1 METTSPL
8 NGDARHAVILLHGLC
23 GTPLELGAIPK
34 ALGRLGYTVSPL
46 EIPGYSG
53 SQPQSAATLSWEN
66 WSESVDAEITR
77 LYVDHD
83 TVSICGLSMGATLGL
98 AACAQRSDVLALVAL
113 SPMLRYDGWAID
125 WHLPLI
131 KIAYWLGFRNWSY
144 KEKDPYGIR
153 NVEMRRRV
161 ARAFEKQ
168 ETTEVGAAVIPARHL
183 NQAIKMMAEVRRS
196 LDQVKSDLLVV
207 HAIDDETTAPRNSEQ
222 ILQEVR
228 SGTRKAVWL
237 GDCYHIITFD
247 NEREIVTNE
256 TVRFIQK
263 AIHSHS
269 HDHSYRQT
277 AARSSLRDRR

>member
-1 METTSPL
+1 MDTISRPD
-8 NGDARHAVILLHGLC
+8 GDVRHAVILLHGLC
-23 GTPLELGAIPK
+23 GTQLELGAIPK
-34 ALGRLGYTVSPL
+34 ALGRLGYTVALL

-53 SQPQSAATLSWEN
+53 SQLQSAAPLSWED

-113 SPMLRYDGWAID
+113 SPVLRYDGWAIE
-125 WHLPLI
+125 WYLPFM

-144 KEKDPYGIR
+144 KEKAPYGIR
-153 NVEMRRRV
+153 NLEMRRRV

-183 NQAIKMMAEVRRS
+183 NQANKMMAEVRKT
-196 LDQVKSDLLVV
+196 LNQVKCDLLVI

-222 ILQEVR
+222 ILQEVG

-263 AIHSHS
+263 AIHSRIS
-269 HDHSYRQT
+269 DHRFRQT
-277 AARSSLRDRR
+277 APRSSLRDRR